1 MAWTD
6 DRIDDLVLR
15 IDRGFDELRN
25 EMREM
30 RSEMREMRSET
41 REMRSEIVAM
51 HRHQA
56 TMGWGIAGALF
67 VQLIAFVITQA

>member
-6 DRIDDLVLR
+6 ERIDDLVMR
-15 IDRGFDELRN
+15 IDRGFDELRH

-30 RSEMREMRSET
+30 RGEMAAMRSQ
-41 REMRSEIVAM
+41 
-51 HRHQA
+51 QA
-56 TMGWGIAGALF
+56 TMGWGLAGALF